1 MTEVVFRRSF
11 LECTVLYSHTDSR
24 GKEMKKKKNILKT
37 KKRDK
42 KRLHSHCTVMKL
54 KMTFFVKLS
63 TAQIFCIVVCTIL
76 YQKEKKMCKKK
87 KETKKDFFVL
97 F

>member
-1 MTEVVFRRSF
+1 
-11 LECTVLYSHTDSR
+11 
-24 GKEMKKKKNILKT
+24 
-37 KKRDK
+37 
-42 KRLHSHCTVMKL
+42 MKL

-87 KETKKDFFVL
+87 KETKKDFFCFVL
-97 F
+97 SVCF